1 MTLERRITHLED
13 DARQRRG
20 TGESE
25 WMRAFTHALS
35 LDDLRILADGLSDVA
50 DNHRDRADLL
60 TTMTQ
65 EQIDQRR
72 DWLMRRYAEHVAGN
86 KVNWSAT

>member
-1 MTLERRITHLED
+1 MTLERRIARLEG
-13 DARQRRG
+13 DARQRRW

-25 WMRAFTHALS
+25 RMRAFTQALS

-60 TTMTQ
+60 ATMTQ
-65 EQIDQRR
+65 QQIDQRR
-72 DWLMRRYAEHVAGN
+72 DWLMRRYAEHADGN
-86 KVNWSAT
+86 KANWSAT

>member
-1 MTLERRITHLED
+1 MTLERRITRLED
-13 DARQRRG
+13 DARQRRE

-25 WMRAFTHALS
+25 WMRAFMEALS
-35 LDDLRILADGLSDVA
+35 LDDLRILADGLRDGA

-72 DWLMRRYAEHVAGN
+72 DWLMRRYAEHAAGN
-86 KVNWSAT
+86 NANWNAK